1 MQWLTKNL
9 SDNFRYCKKKIKKK
23 NLKNLDIKISKRQE
37 KLKNQMIYYL
47 EIIET

>member
-1 MQWLTKNL
+1 MCNGLQKICQTILNTL
-9 SDNFRYCKKKIKKK
+9 KKKKKK
-23 NLKNLDIKISKRQE
+23 LKNLDIKISKRQE